1 MCQALCYAQ
10 VSCRQAEWIFHWGT
24 AAFTRHL
31 ALYSAVQFLLFLSQ
45 SNKGPGVCR
54 IFLSVSKWDLFL
66 STLGH
71 HDKDVSSLQENVI
84 WQTLGKEKLLC
95 FASWVT
101 HLPRL
106 SKVVA
111 WWQNGFI
118 GDKGT
123 SHQSF
128 LSSKHWKFPFTW
140 VAEMSASKVINF
152 LSKQPGLWTGD
163 YNRAL
168 SLSWIGTL
176 WKLQFWLSLNKSA
189 LCYLGIN
196 TSKCIETG
204 KSALPTPL
212 GGIKNVS
219 STVTPFRM
227 LRRPKRRNKQDPIFE
242 TILKK
247 IVPRS
252 KYTNFA

>member
-1 MCQALCYAQ
+1 MFYAFFVDSILFELNICY
-10 VSCRQAEWIFHWGT
+10 VPGT
-24 AAFTRHL
+24 MLR
-31 ALYSAVQFLLFLSQ
+31 SGFL
-45 SNKGPGVCR
+45 P
-54 IFLSVSKWDLFL
+54 
-66 STLGH
+66 
-71 HDKDVSSLQENVI
+71 
-84 WQTLGKEKLLC
+84 LLC

-168 SLSWIGTL
+168 SLS
-176 WKLQFWLSLNKSA
+176 
-189 LCYLGIN
+189 
-196 TSKCIETG
+196 
-204 KSALPTPL
+204 
-212 GGIKNVS
+212 
-219 STVTPFRM
+219 
-227 LRRPKRRNKQDPIFE
+227 
-242 TILKK
+242 
-247 IVPRS
+247 
-252 KYTNFA
+252 